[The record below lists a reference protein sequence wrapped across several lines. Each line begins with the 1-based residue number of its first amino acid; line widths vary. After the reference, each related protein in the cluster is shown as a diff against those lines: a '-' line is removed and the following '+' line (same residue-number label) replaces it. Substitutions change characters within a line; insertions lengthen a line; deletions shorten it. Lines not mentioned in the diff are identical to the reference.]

1 MADRYLRMHSVTE
14 LCKLM
19 MINFPGPVIGIGFY
33 LMGGAFGYHAV
44 YLNRHVKNDAFKRYK
59 YKQVV
64 VRPDSPFIQWF
75 FQRDTEEELE
85 EFKRDLVPYPNKWN
99 NFKSLQYGI
108 DITPKEVEQV

>member
-1 MADRYLRMHSVTE
+1 MADRFLRKYTIPQ
-14 LCKLM
+14 LFKLT
-19 MINFPGPVIGIGFY
+19 MINYPTVLVTSVFY
-33 LMGGAFGYHAV
+33 FMGGAFGYHAV
-44 YLNRHVKNDAFKRYK
+44 YLQRHVKNDAFKRYK

-99 NFKSLQYGI
+99 GFTSLPYGI
-108 DITPKEVEQV
+108 DVTPKPLEQ